1 MKTRDAHPRPV
12 ECLVR
17 RETYQWAEILT
28 ENGRQQIEATLGAM
42 VITMDAV
49 NTTKTVIP
57 AIEHMT
63 IGGMAEISKIQSQT
77 IGSRDSA

>member
-1 MKTRDAHPRPV
+1 M
-12 ECLVR
+12 
-17 RETYQWAEILT
+17 
-28 ENGRQQIEATLGAM
+28 LGAM